1 MTISRRHAKNK
12 ITMRDQFNLWPSRS
26 YQIFIF
32 NLRSTLS
39 CKYEHEGED
48 KLKIR
53 IDTRVSGWIDFR
65 PGRIWRNF
73 SFPVHSLLLKGGSK
87 GTFLDMLREK
97 LRLMMLRDVT
107 TFSTSSLVLSA
118 PCLLLLLP
126 PPEKIR
132 QSWIS
137 MDHTD
142 FSNLQLSAPSLR
154 FISSLISLSL
164 FKHLFRIKCIYI
176 YIYRSRIINY

>member
-126 PPEKIR
+126 PPRKYDNR
-132 QSWIS
+132 GSRWTTLIS
-137 MDHTD
+137 PISNYPLLPCVLYPRWYLSP
-142 FSNLQLSAPSLR
+142 FSNICSE
-154 FISSLISLSL
+154 
-164 FKHLFRIKCIYI
+164 
-176 YIYRSRIINY
+176 

>member
-39 CKYEHEGED
+39 CRYEHEGED

-126 PPEKIR
+126 PRENTTIVDLDGPHWFLQSPIIR
-132 QSWIS
+132 SFLAFYILV
-137 MDHTD
+137 D
-142 FSNLQLSAPSLR
+142 
-154 FISSLISLSL
+154 ISLP
-164 FKHLFRIKCIYI
+164 FQTFVQNKMYI
-176 YIYRSRIINY
+176 YI

>member
-53 IDTRVSGWIDFR
+53 IDTRVSGGLIS
-65 PGRIWRNF
+65 GQ
-73 SFPVHSLLLKGGSK
+73 
-87 GTFLDMLREK
+87 
-97 LRLMMLRDVT
+97 DV
-107 TFSTSSLVLSA
+107 FD
-118 PCLLLLLP
+118 
-126 PPEKIR
+126 E
-132 QSWIS
+132 
-137 MDHTD
+137 
-142 FSNLQLSAPSLR
+142 
-154 FISSLISLSL
+154 ISLSL
-164 FKHLFRIKCIYI
+164 YI
-176 YIYRSRIINY
+176 PFYLREVRRARFSTCFVRSYGWWCSETWLRSALLRWFYQLRASFSSSPPRKYDNRGSRWTTLISPISNYPLLPCVLYPRWYLSPFSNICSE